1 MGPTWPNPAR
11 CSELLHLA
19 QSLELHAT
27 RGIINMAE
35 QEPNNWDETSSRID
49 EARELRGNWDYNN
62 QELGIRTS
70 EQKVA
75 YCDHVLGP

>member
-1 MGPTWPNPAR
+1 MGSAGANPAR

-27 RGIINMAE
+27 RGIVNMAE
-35 QEPNNWDETSSRID
+35 EEPNNWDETSSRID
-49 EARELRGNWDYNN
+49 EAHGETGTTTTRS
-62 QELGIRTS
+62 S
-70 EQKVA
+70 ESERVRNKIA